1 MVTVEKWSCSA
12 FKIGSDAKEHNPRF
26 AECAELA
33 ARSAFSLVICGTLER
48 MRMALFDRVLRS
60 FGLSWSDGKTHNSQC
75 WLHVSTFYKRTL
87 VDFLHFVCFASFL
100 KPLCSVQAGLP
111 AWQQGLPFLL
121 PSRVAPALDSF
132 VDSGIGLGVS
142 QFVSFWM
149 IPVVLEC
156 CARFLCCDCSK
167 LCCLALGISGSA
179 VWAMKGDLFRGA
191 SYQEKLGIDNGCNI
205 QRFAW
210 RCTGGVQCMVPFWS
224 LPRRLYRWR
233 DLSNGRN
240 WLKGGPA
247 FGQVK
252 LHFFLTKNLR
262 NLTWCGGLA
271 LQKAYFSSSPLPPSW
286 SVWKMTGVISIS
298 WSAKPQAMLD
308 TWCDSCFGWCDYCMD
323 DWCQCCQWNEHWNEN
338 PLDEVHLNF
347 ATELR
352 FLVGNAWQ
360 WMICIFA

>member
-1 MVTVEKWSCSA
+1 MRWWRWKNEAVQPSKLV
-12 FKIGSDAKEHNPRF
+12 SDAKEHNPRF

-48 MRMALFDRVLRS
+48 MRMALFDRVLCS

-100 KPLCSVQAGLP
+100 KPLRSFQAGLP

-179 VWAMKGDLFRGA
+179 VWAMKGGFVSRCFISRETWDRQWLQHPVVCVA
-191 SYQEKLGIDNGCNI
+191 LY
-205 QRFAW
+205 W
-210 RCTGGVQCMVPFWS
+210 RCAMHGAFLVSSQTAIQMKRLVERKELAEGRARFWS
-224 LPRRLYRWR
+224 
-233 DLSNGRN
+233 SE
-240 WLKGGPA
+240 A
-247 FGQVK
+247 A
-252 LHFFLTKNLR
+252 FFLTKNLR

-286 SVWKMTGVISIS
+286 SG
-298 WSAKPQAMLD
+298 P
-308 TWCDSCFGWCDYCMD
+308 F
-323 DWCQCCQWNEHWNEN
+323 
-338 PLDEVHLNF
+338 
-347 ATELR
+347 
-352 FLVGNAWQ
+352 
-360 WMICIFA
+360 